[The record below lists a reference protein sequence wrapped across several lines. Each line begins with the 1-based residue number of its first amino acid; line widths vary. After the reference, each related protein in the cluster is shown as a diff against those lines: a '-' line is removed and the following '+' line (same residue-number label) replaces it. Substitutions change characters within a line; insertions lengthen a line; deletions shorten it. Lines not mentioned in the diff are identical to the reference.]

1 VLRQQV
7 LQQEAPLLGVVLREE
22 LRVEQAQQ
30 RVVLLGEQEALR
42 VQPGELE
49 GPPQREVPQVR
60 VPEPQ
65 LLVLAQEPEFLPQL
79 PELPGLW
86 RRYRHPREPALR
98 QPQRCRLRRPEF
110 LQ

>member
-1 VLRQQV
+1 M

-42 VQPGELE
+42 VQPRELGELE
-49 GPPQREVPQVR
+49 GPLQQEVPQVR

-86 RRYRHPREPALR
+86 RRYRHPREPARR
-98 QPQRCRLRRPEF
+98 QPQRCRLRQPEF

>member
-1 VLRQQV
+1 M

-30 RVVLLGEQEALR
+30 RVMLGEQEALR

-60 VPEPQ
+60 VPELQ
-65 LLVLAQEPEFLPQL
+65 LLVLAQEPEFLPQV
-79 PELPGLW
+79 P
-86 RRYRHPREPALR
+86 
-98 QPQRCRLRRPEF
+98 
-110 LQ
+110 